1 MNISPQKELPTESF
15 EFKDEEGKSHIL
27 SPKDIYEKY
36 IESKLNETKLLI
48 DENDNTINFTH
59 ENLNFI
65 LNLFSL
71 YAELQSQPV
80 LKNKKQFIY
89 YNSRYITFIKNDF
102 NKRIFIYSPEQLNDI
117 LSKLS
122 LKLNYFNIKNQK
134 YRIYKNEMKFLCHSN
149 IDKISDDER
158 NNTEFNSSFVK
169 KKTRTQEFILNFKQY
184 FEYYNDET
192 FEYIESQE
200 RKKLFDYIKNFSFG
214 YQQIL
219 FLIGQKGIGKS
230 ITLINILKQ
239 NKLSRLI
246 YLNLDYLLNINKN
259 N

>member
-1 MNISPQKELPTESF
+1 MNISPQKELPNESF

-71 YAELQSQPV
+71 YAELKSQPV
-80 LKNKKQFIY
+80 LKNKEQYIY

-117 LSKLS
+117 LSNLS

-158 NNTEFNSSFVK
+158 NNTEFNSSFIK

-184 FEYYNDET
+184 FE
-192 FEYIESQE
+192 FIMM
-200 RKKLFDYIKNFSFG
+200 KHL
-214 YQQIL
+214 
-219 FLIGQKGIGKS
+219 
-230 ITLINILKQ
+230 NILNHKKEK
-239 NKLSRLI
+239 NYLI
-246 YLNLDYLLNINKN
+246 ILKILVLVINKYFF
-259 N
+259 